1 MYRDIDVE
9 IVDFLDLV
17 DETLSNKFVN
27 RWRFRFSEK
36 FLKQFQL
43 KVLSSLS
50 KQKPLKLKSLFNYLT
65 RKCNYSPEQVI
76 NFLDSIDINLYRPL
90 IQGNMRDIALPIESE
105 RVSSPSRPTS
115 S

>member
-17 DETLSNKFVN
+17 DETLSNKFVE
-27 RWRFRFSEK
+27 RWRYRFSEK

-65 RKCNYSPEQVI
+65 RKCNYSPEQVTH
-76 NFLDSIDINLYRPL
+76 FLVSIDVDLYRPL
-90 IQGNMRDIALPIESE
+90 IQGSLRDLDK
-105 RVSSPSRPTS
+105 
-115 S
+115 

>member
-9 IVDFLDLV
+9 IIDFLDLI
-17 DETLSNKFVN
+17 DETLSNKFVE

-43 KVLSSLS
+43 KILSSLS

-65 RKCNYSPEQVI
+65 RKCSYSPLQVI
-76 NFLDSIDINLYRPL
+76 NFFGSIDIDLYRPL
-90 IQGNMRDIALPIESE
+90 IQGSMRDLPKSE
-105 RVSSPSRPTS
+105 T
-115 S
+115 

>member
-17 DETLSNKFVN
+17 DETLSSKFVD
-27 RWRFRFSEK
+27 RWRYRFSEK

-65 RKCNYSPEQVI
+65 RKCSYSPDQVV
-76 NFLDSIDINLYRPL
+76 NFLKSIDIDLYRPL
-90 IQGNMRDIALPIESE
+90 IQGSMED
-105 RVSSPSRPTS
+105 PTVCE
-115 S
+115 